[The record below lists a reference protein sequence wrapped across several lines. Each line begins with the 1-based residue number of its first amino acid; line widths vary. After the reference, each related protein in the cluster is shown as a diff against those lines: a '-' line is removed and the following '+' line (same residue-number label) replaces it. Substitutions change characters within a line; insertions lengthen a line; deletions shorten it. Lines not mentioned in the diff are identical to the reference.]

1 LQRILDLKNHKTT
14 ISKFKTELQ
23 RTKNQLVPM
32 YLKEHQQKKLSTAN
46 MVTSL
51 SSTTKSQN
59 MRSIKL
65 LYIKLSSKQQI
76 FCTQIFIPLE
86 KDHRYVLYMLDKYKN
101 KVHIIDPREATPEE
115 FEKEKVDIDHLDPFE
130 ADRILRENEQAEE
143 ERKIQFQEYHVHKSA
158 IVSIYT

>member
-1 LQRILDLKNHKTT
+1 MHFI
-14 ISKFKTELQ
+14 I
-23 RTKNQLVPM
+23 
-32 YLKEHQQKKLSTAN
+32 
-46 MVTSL
+46 
-51 SSTTKSQN
+51 
-59 MRSIKL
+59 L

-130 ADRILRENEQAEE
+130 ADRILQEKEQAEE
-143 ERKIQFQEYHVHKSA
+143 ERKK
-158 IVSIYT
+158 